1 MDIIASDALKN
12 TKWGHMVNTKTTGL
26 LSITYTRN
34 KVYQPPPPPQA
45 SFIADD
51 TLLNHL
57 NFRRSKHTL
66 TLQQISLALNHS
78 PIHSL
83 SVSKG

>member
-1 MDIIASDALKN
+1 MDIISSDALKN
-12 TKWGHMVNTKTTGL
+12 TKWGHMVKTKTKGL

-34 KVYQPPPPPQA
+34 KVYQPPPP
-45 SFIADD
+45 
-51 TLLNHL
+51 
-57 NFRRSKHTL
+57 KHTL

>member
-1 MDIIASDALKN
+1 MDIIASDAIKN
-12 TKWGHMVNTKTTGL
+12 TKWGHMVKTKTKGL

-34 KVYQPPPPPQA
+34 NVYQPPQA

-57 NFRRSKHTL
+57 NFPRSKHTL
-66 TLQQISLALNHS
+66 TLKQISLALNHS